1 MNMIIWKELILLK
14 GLNNL
19 RRPVFIKM
27 LCFSKMS
34 RTERQKK
41 VLEIYNYWQ
50 DNLERRMAAVSA
62 AKEKL
67 AEQIERDTVVDK

>member
-1 MNMIIWKELILLK
+1 
-14 GLNNL
+14 
-19 RRPVFIKM
+19 M

>member
-1 MNMIIWKELILLK
+1 
-14 GLNNL
+14 
-19 RRPVFIKM
+19 
-27 LCFSKMS
+27 MS